1 MRHIILIA
9 FAVLLAGCASMGNID
24 QSKIAQVTHAD
35 LQSAAKYA
43 TDHGF
48 PARAA
53 VWTAID
59 VQLKACNDAITANE
73 QTAPQAHGFATAFE
87 VAAESVGT
95 GIPSAV
101 KLNCAPLPL
110 IVFPKLP

>member
-1 MRHIILIA
+1 MKILLTT
-9 FAVLLAGCASMGNID
+9 LLTTLLVGCASMGNID

-59 VQLKACNDAITANE
+59 EQLKACNDAITANE
-73 QTAPQAHGFATAFE
+73 QTAPQAQGLATAFE
-87 VAAESVGT
+87 VAAENIGT
-95 GIPSAV
+95 GIPTAV